1 MMTQKNEPENKMNEV
16 NVLLNLANIRYLP
29 RYIIIAI
36 DIFLIGVSTFFS
48 FKILEKVLNHSD
60 FIAESFAGYALII
73 AVSLFYMYVFKTYAG
88 IIRHSTFYDLLNL
101 LWSVVATT
109 FTLWALSG
117 VYNMVYD
124 HSVPENISF
133 FIVFFFFSFSTL
145 FMFRLFVK
153 EMFRWIKEYKDNSL
167 KKRILI
173 LGISD
178 YSVAIASSIIESHN
192 LQYKLKGF
200 LTKRNDSRNAKIFG
214 LDIMTQ
220 EKFIK
225 TPKEELEIDGILI
238 LKEDLSAN
246 ELTEWVNL
254 FLEKEM
260 EIFQAPLVE
269 EFNPE
274 KIHTNIRSFQ
284 IEDLLNREPICIENE
299 EVRLIHENK
308 SVLVNGGADSI
319 GSEIVRKVAS
329 YKPSK
334 VVVVDQ
340 AETPLHEIQ
349 LEMNEKFPEIDFE
362 FILADITNRKRLES
376 IFTKFNFDLVYHAA
390 AYKHVPMIE
399 NNPHEAV
406 WVNILGTKNLAKL
419 SVQNKVKTFVM
430 VSTDKA
436 VNPTNVM
443 GASKRSAELLVQ
455 SLQFLP
461 ENKTKFI
468 TTRFGNVLGSNG
480 SVIPLFKKQ
489 IEAGGPSTITH
500 PDIVR
505 YFMTISEACELV
517 LQASTM
523 GKGGEIFVFDMGEP
537 VKIKDLAIK
546 MIKLSGKE
554 PEKDIL
560 LKYTGLRPGEKLYE
574 ELLSDDA
581 KNLPTPHHK
590 IMVSMDPYKEY
601 NEIKD
606 LIEQLEAAALSHDN
620 NQIVRIIKNMVPE
633 FISNNSIFEKLDR

>member
-1 MMTQKNEPENKMNEV
+1 MTQKNEPENKMNEV

-36 DIFLIGVSTFFS
+36 DVFLIGVSTFFS
-48 FKILEKVLNHSD
+48 FKILEKVLAHSD

-178 YSVAIASSIIESHN
+178 YSVAIANSIIESHN

-200 LTKRNDSRNAKIFG
+200 LTKRNDSRNAKIYG

-238 LKEDLSAN
+238 LKENLSAN

-308 SVLVNGGADSI
+308 SVLVTGGAGSI

-329 YKPSK
+329 YHPSK
-334 VVVVDQ
+334 LVVVDQ

-489 IEAGGPSTITH
+489 IEAGGPITITH

-574 ELLSDDA
+574 ELLSDNT

-606 LIEQLEAAALSHDN
+606 LLEQIENAALSHDN
-620 NQIVRIIKNMVPE
+620 NQIVRILKNMVPE

>member
-36 DIFLIGVSTFFS
+36 DVFLIGVSTFFS

-101 LWSVVATT
+101 LWCIVATT

-133 FIVFFFFSFSTL
+133 FIVFFFFSFSAL

-178 YSVAIASSIIESHN
+178 YSVAIANSIIESHN

-220 EKFIK
+220 ETFIK
-225 TPKEELEIDGILI
+225 TSKEELEIDGILI
-238 LKEDLSAN
+238 LKENLSAN

-308 SVLVNGGADSI
+308 SVLVTGGAGSI

-329 YKPSK
+329 YHPSK
-334 VVVVDQ
+334 LVVVDQ

-349 LEMNEKFPEIDFE
+349 LEMNEKFPDIDFE
-362 FILADITNRKRLES
+362 FILADITNKKRLES

-489 IEAGGPSTITH
+489 IEAGGPITITH

-601 NEIKD
+601 SEIKD
-606 LIEQLEAAALSHDN
+606 LIEQIEAAALSHDN

>member
-1 MMTQKNEPENKMNEV
+1 MTQKNEPENKMNEV

-36 DIFLIGVSTFFS
+36 DVFLIGVSTFFS

-101 LWSVVATT
+101 LWCIVATT

-178 YSVAIASSIIESHN
+178 YSVAIANSIIESHN

-220 EKFIK
+220 ETFIK

-238 LKEDLSAN
+238 LKENLSAN

-254 FLEKEM
+254 FLEKEL
-260 EIFQAPLVE
+260 EIFQAPLVK

-308 SVLVNGGADSI
+308 SVLVTGGAGSI
-319 GSEIVRKVAS
+319 GSEIVRKIAS

-362 FILADITNRKRLES
+362 FILADITNKKRLES

-406 WVNILGTKNLAKL
+406 WVNILGTQNLAKL

-489 IEAGGPSTITH
+489 IEAGGPITITH

-523 GKGGEIFVFDMGEP
+523 GKGGEIFVFDMGKP

-601 NEIKD
+601 SEIKD
-606 LIEQLEAAALSHDN
+606 LLEQIEAAALSHEKT
-620 NQIVRIIKNMVPE
+620 QIVRILKNMVPE

>member
-1 MMTQKNEPENKMNEV
+1 MTQKNEPENKMNEV

-36 DIFLIGVSTFFS
+36 DVFLIGVSTFFS
-48 FKILEKVLNHSD
+48 FKILEKVINHSD
-60 FIAESFAGYALII
+60 FIAESFAGYGLII

-101 LWSVVATT
+101 LWCIVATT

-153 EMFRWIKEYKDNSL
+153 EMFHWIKEYKDNSL

-178 YSVAIASSIIESHN
+178 YSVAIASSIVESHN

-200 LTKRNDSRNAKIFG
+200 LTKRNDSKNAKIFG

-220 EKFIK
+220 DTFIK
-225 TPKEELEIDGILI
+225 TPKEDLEIDGILI
-238 LKEDLSAN
+238 LKENLSAN

-254 FLEKEM
+254 FLEKEL
-260 EIFQAPLVE
+260 EIFQAPLVK

-308 SVLVNGGADSI
+308 SVLVTGGAGSI

-329 YKPSK
+329 YHPSK
-334 VVVVDQ
+334 LVVVDQ

-349 LEMNEKFPEIDFE
+349 LEMNEKFPDIDFE

-406 WVNILGTKNLAKL
+406 WVNILGTKNLATL

-489 IEAGGPSTITH
+489 IEAGGPITITH

-523 GKGGEIFVFDMGEP
+523 GKGGEIFVFDMGKP

>member
-1 MMTQKNEPENKMNEV
+1 MTQKNEPENQMNEV

-36 DIFLIGVSTFFS
+36 DVFLIGVSTFFS

-101 LWSVVATT
+101 LWSIVATT

-178 YSVAIASSIIESHN
+178 YSVAIANSIIESHN

-238 LKEDLSAN
+238 LKENLSAN

-308 SVLVNGGADSI
+308 SVLVTGGAGSI

-329 YKPSK
+329 YHPSK
-334 VVVVDQ
+334 LVVVDQ

-489 IEAGGPSTITH
+489 IEAGGPITITH

-523 GKGGEIFVFDMGEP
+523 GKGGEIFVFDMGKP

-601 NEIKD
+601 SEIKD
-606 LIEQLEAAALSHDN
+606 LLEQIENAALSHDN

>member
-1 MMTQKNEPENKMNEV
+1 MTQKNEPENKMNEV

-36 DIFLIGVSTFFS
+36 DVFLIGVSTFFS

-101 LWSVVATT
+101 LWSIVATS

-178 YSVAIASSIIESHN
+178 YSVAIANSIIESHN

-225 TPKEELEIDGILI
+225 TPKEDLEIDGILI
-238 LKEDLSAN
+238 LKENLSAN
-246 ELTEWVNL
+246 ELAEWVNL

-308 SVLVNGGADSI
+308 SVLVTGGAGSI

-349 LEMNEKFPEIDFE
+349 LEMNEKFPDIDFE
-362 FILADITNRKRLES
+362 FILADITNKKRLES

-489 IEAGGPSTITH
+489 IEAGGPITITH

-601 NEIKD
+601 SEIKD
-606 LIEQLEAAALSHDN
+606 LIEQIEAAALSHDKT
-620 NQIVRIIKNMVPE
+620 QIVRILKNMVPE

>member
-1 MMTQKNEPENKMNEV
+1 MTQKNEPENQMNEV

-36 DIFLIGVSTFFS
+36 DVFLIGVSTFFS

-73 AVSLFYMYVFKTYAG
+73 AVSFFYMYVFKTYAG

-101 LWSVVATT
+101 LWCIVATT

-117 VYNMVYD
+117 VYNMFYD
-124 HSVPENISF
+124 YSVPENISF

-178 YSVAIASSIIESHN
+178 YSVAIANSIIESHN

-225 TPKEELEIDGILI
+225 TPKEDLEIDGILI
-238 LKEDLSAN
+238 LKENLSAN

-254 FLEKEM
+254 FLEKEL
-260 EIFQAPLVE
+260 EIFQAPLVK

-308 SVLVNGGADSI
+308 SVLVTGGAGSI

-349 LEMNEKFPEIDFE
+349 LEMNEKFPDIDFE
-362 FILADITNRKRLES
+362 FILADITNKKRLES

-489 IEAGGPSTITH
+489 IEAGGPITITH

-523 GKGGEIFVFDMGEP
+523 GKGGEIFVFDMGKP

-601 NEIKD
+601 SEIKD
-606 LIEQLEAAALSHDN
+606 LIEQIEAAALSHDKT
-620 NQIVRIIKNMVPE
+620 QIVSILKKMVPE

>member
-1 MMTQKNEPENKMNEV
+1 MTQKNEPENQMNEV

-178 YSVAIASSIIESHN
+178 YSVAIANSIIESHN

-238 LKEDLSAN
+238 LKENLSAN

-308 SVLVNGGADSI
+308 SVLVTGGAGSI

-489 IEAGGPSTITH
+489 IEAGGPITITH

-620 NQIVRIIKNMVPE
+620 NQIVRILKNMVPE

>member
-36 DIFLIGVSTFFS
+36 DVFLIGVSTFFS
-48 FKILEKVLNHSD
+48 FKILDKVLNHSD

-101 LWSVVATT
+101 LWCIVATT

-220 EKFIK
+220 ETFIK

-238 LKEDLSAN
+238 LKENLSAN

-308 SVLVNGGADSI
+308 SVLVTGGAGSI

-349 LEMNEKFPEIDFE
+349 LEMNEKFPDIDFE
-362 FILADITNRKRLES
+362 FILADITNKKRLES
-376 IFTKFNFDLVYHAA
+376 IFTKFNFDMVYHAA

-406 WVNILGTKNLAKL
+406 WVNILGTQNLAKL

-489 IEAGGPSTITH
+489 IEAGGPITITH

-601 NEIKD
+601 SEIKD
-606 LIEQLEAAALSHDN
+606 LIEQIEAAALSHDKT
-620 NQIVRIIKNMVPE
+620 QIVRILKKMVPE
-633 FISNNSIFEKLDR
+633 FISNNSIFEKLDH